1 MTGRFTTHQSPEQ
14 QESSA
19 SRRRLFLKA
28 AAGSAGAML
37 TLPAISDSLADV
49 PAREVGEGVGPV
61 SERSKF
67 VHLERVTE
75 SSPGVLNV
83 DPSLAINSK
92 TPLDRL
98 VGTVTPSDM
107 HFERS
112 HSGSP
117 RLDPSKHR
125 LLIHG
130 MTRSNIVLSIDDL
143 RAMPSVSRLHFMECS
158 GNGWENWK
166 NADPSRTVQ
175 ETHGLLSMHEW
186 TGVRLTRILDLV
198 GADANSTWM
207 LAEGG
212 DAAGVARS
220 IPLTNEVL
228 ADALLVYA
236 QNGEPLRPA
245 HGFPMRLLVPGME
258 GNLSIK
264 WLRRLKFGDR
274 PFMTRW
280 ETDRYTQLLPNG
292 KARQF
297 QLYQEVNSV
306 ITSPSGRM
314 QVRPGYNRI
323 TGLAWSGR
331 GTIKKVEVST
341 DGGRQWQLARLNPPV
356 LYKAQVRFDL
366 DWAWDGTPTRIVSR
380 STDDKGFVQ
389 PSREDFVARMGMNAV
404 FHYNAQQTWAIGA
417 GGEVINVLA

>member
-1 MTGRFTTHQSPEQ
+1 MAAQSEFTKSAGERVADPGR
-14 QESSA
+14 
-19 SRRRLFLKA
+19 RGLLLKA
-28 AAGSAGAML
+28 ATGAAGAIAAV
-37 TLPAISDSLADV
+37 PAMAESLADV
-49 PAREVGEGVGPV
+49 PAREVGDPVGTV
-61 SERSKF
+61 SDRSKF
-67 VHLERVTE
+67 VHLDRVTE

-92 TPLDRL
+92 TPIDRL
-98 VGTVTPSDM
+98 SGTVTPSDM
-107 HFERS
+107 HYERS
-112 HSGSP
+112 HAGSP
-117 RLDPSKHR
+117 GLDPGKHR

-130 MTRSNIVLSIDDL
+130 MTKTDLVLSIDDL

-166 NADPSRTVQ
+166 NADPDRTVQ

-186 TGVRLTRILDLV
+186 TGVRLSRIVDLV
-198 GADANSTWM
+198 GVDPASTWM

-212 DAAGVARS
+212 DAAAVARS
-220 IPLTNEVL
+220 IPLTDEIL
-228 ADALLVYA
+228 ADAMIAFV

-314 QVRPGYNRI
+314 QIRPGYNRI
-323 TGLAWSGR
+323 TGMAWSGR
-331 GTIKKVEVST
+331 GTIRKVEVST
-341 DGGRQWQLARLNPPV
+341 DGGRRWKLARLNAPI
-356 LYKAQVRFDL
+356 LYKALARFEL
-366 DWAWDGTPTRIVSR
+366 DWDWDGVPTRIVSR

-389 PSREDFVARMGMNAV
+389 PSRDEFVARMGVNAL
-404 FHYNAQQTWAIGA
+404 FHYNAQQTWAIGG
-417 GGEVINVLA
+417 GGEVVNVLS